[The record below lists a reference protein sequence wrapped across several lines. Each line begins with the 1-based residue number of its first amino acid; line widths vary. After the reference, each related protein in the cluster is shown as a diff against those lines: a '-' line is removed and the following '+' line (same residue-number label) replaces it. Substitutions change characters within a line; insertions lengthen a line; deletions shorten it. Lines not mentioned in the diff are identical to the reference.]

1 MNLEPT
7 TLVFELVNFLVL
19 LWVLQRLVYRPLH
32 QAIHARREE
41 LAEER
46 AGLQAQREALEKE
59 QTELDEGLAPWQ
71 LRSAAGLDRDLPVKA
86 RRSTRVAARGRD
98 VAR

>member
-59 QTELDEGLAPWQ
+59 QTELDEGLD
-71 LRSAAGLDRDLPVKA
+71 RLDELQAQVLFASGIGHR
-86 RRSTRVAARGRD
+86 
-98 VAR
+98 

>member
-46 AGLQAQREALEKE
+46 AGLQAQRE
-59 QTELDEGLAPWQ
+59 EG
-71 LRSAAGLDRDLPVKA
+71 
-86 RRSTRVAARGRD
+86 
-98 VAR
+98 